1 MNSVQQAL
9 KLALT
14 VITSAAIISGCGDN
28 RATPNNDKTSTES
41 NAVATKSDNK
51 IPGLKPVD
59 VYLNLEKRGFTTT
72 KNFSSEYG
80 NSWDCKSSSAGIDYS
95 VNVFS
100 DDVNSVER
108 VRATA
113 MLNGNEKKQIIA
125 TKPFLKYVASV
136 PFEGNDPAKF
146 AGWLEKNFNKD
157 KQSLTISAVK
167 FTIYAPT
174 KLLRMLD
181 IEKAK

>member
-1 MNSVQQAL
+1 MNTFQQTL
-9 KLALT
+9 KFAMTIIAST
-14 VITSAAIISGCGDN
+14 VIISGCGDSKSSG
-28 RATPNNDKTSTES
+28 NNDTATATTET
-41 NAVATKSDNK
+41 NNK
-51 IPGLKPVD
+51 IPELKPVD
-59 VYLNLEKRGFTTT
+59 VYLNLEKQGFTTT
-72 KNFSSEYG
+72 KNFSSDYG
-80 NSWDCKSSSAGIDYS
+80 NSWDCKSSSAGIDYT

-113 MLNGNEKKQIIA
+113 MLNGNEDKEIIA

-146 AGWLEKNFNKD
+146 ADWLDKNFNND
-157 KQSLTISAVK
+157 KQSLNISDVK